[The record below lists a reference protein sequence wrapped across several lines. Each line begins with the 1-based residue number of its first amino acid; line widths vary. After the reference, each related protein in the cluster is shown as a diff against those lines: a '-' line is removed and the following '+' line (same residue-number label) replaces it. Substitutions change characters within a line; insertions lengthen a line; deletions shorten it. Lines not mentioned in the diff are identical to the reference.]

1 MSTAQVPPLDDAG
14 RAAPVRPGTTC
25 RPAASARS
33 SGMLTLSLFAER
45 SWQHLATFSGCMLS
59 FIRIFGTAWL
69 VFGCIGPMFANKRS
83 HFGSRNR
90 GWVPRM
96 SGPDAHAQERLRHL
110 ENEVARLREQLRKK
124 RDRKVF
130 RQQIAFCTLLGL
142 VWICTHILVQQQ
154 RLDRLFTSAQA
165 LLRPQAASPSA
176 SPVVELFSL
185 ARSVSDAG
193 SNVLGMLSSAAGGA
207 AGPQPPRRRRR
218 RRVENFGTKRNE
230 PSWRAQR
237 AFRFLC

>member
-1 MSTAQVPPLDDAG
+1 
-14 RAAPVRPGTTC
+14 
-25 RPAASARS
+25 
-33 SGMLTLSLFAER
+33 
-45 SWQHLATFSGCMLS
+45 
-59 FIRIFGTAWL
+59 
-69 VFGCIGPMFANKRS
+69 
-83 HFGSRNR
+83 
-90 GWVPRM
+90 M

-110 ENEVARLREQLRKK
+110 ENEVSRLREQLRKK

-207 AGPQPPRRRRR
+207 AEAVAPPTS
-218 RRVENFGTKRNE
+218 VGHG
-230 PSWRAQR
+230 S
-237 AFRFLC
+237 FLTPVLACLGIGGGAYFAVYCEDAKTPTRSDAEAAD